1 VPEPWELPDL
11 RREPEAQ
18 IPGQTPKGGRRMKPI
33 KIESN
38 PYTEIANIIEEWCK
52 KNFYD
57 SFVVT
62 ISRDGQIITE
72 YLELDGM
79 SLDFIWENDWY
90 DGEKDISL
98 IGFMPMLQL
107 RVYGA
112 GETNYDKLRA
122 MNPEALAD
130 QFTKNGDGVFLCPV
144 HNPNCLVADCRE
156 CFLGWLRQEAP
167 HDQP

>member
-1 VPEPWELPDL
+1 
-11 RREPEAQ
+11 
-18 IPGQTPKGGRRMKPI
+18 MKPI
-33 KIESN
+33 KIESKD
-38 PYTEIANIIEEWCK
+38 PYTEIANIIDKWCK

-90 DGEKDISL
+90 EGEKDIVL
-98 IGFMPMLQL
+98 IGFMPMQQL

-112 GETNYDKLRA
+112 GETNYDKVRA
-122 MNPEALAD
+122 MNIEEMAKFIGGDPIHDICPNNCDDDPEKPCKVCALD
-130 QFTKNGDGVFLCPV
+130 
-144 HNPNCLVADCRE
+144 
-156 CFLGWLRQEAP
+156 WLKQEAKG
-167 HDQP
+167 

>member
-1 VPEPWELPDL
+1 
-11 RREPEAQ
+11 
-18 IPGQTPKGGRRMKPI
+18 MKPI
-33 KIESN
+33 KIASKD
-38 PYTEIANIIEEWCK
+38 PYTEIANIIDEWCR

-90 DGEKDISL
+90 EGEKDISL

-112 GETNYDKLRA
+112 PGNYINYDKIRSMSA
-122 MNPEALAD
+122 EELAD
-130 QFTKNGDGVFLCPV
+130 QFTKNGVFLCPA
-144 HNPNCLVADCRE
+144 HNQNCLEADCRE
-156 CFLGWLRQEAP
+156 CFLGWLKQDSP
-167 HDQP
+167 DTH